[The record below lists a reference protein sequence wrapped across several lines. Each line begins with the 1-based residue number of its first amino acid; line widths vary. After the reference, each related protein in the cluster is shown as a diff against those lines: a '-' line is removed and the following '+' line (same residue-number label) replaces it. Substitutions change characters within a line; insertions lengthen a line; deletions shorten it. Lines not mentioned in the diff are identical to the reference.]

1 MRPHE
6 LVSQAFSRRVPCP
19 RWWAGVSERRPYRRA
34 GNLSLRIGGCP
45 RRNIG
50 IIAKALAFGK
60 GGILKFSTRRD
71 VSPLRKITSRPP
83 NGRSWHYAHFRPPFN
98 IFETAFPFPVSRYFC
113 VGERGELG
121 CVISTNPISSAGYNA
136 LLRRCARLENR
147 IFVRI
152 W

>member
-1 MRPHE
+1 M
-6 LVSQAFSRRVPCP
+6 
-19 RWWAGVSERRPYRRA
+19 AGLGYY
-34 GNLSLRIGGCP
+34 
-45 RRNIG
+45 
-50 IIAKALAFGK
+50 
-60 GGILKFSTRRD
+60 T
-71 VSPLRKITSRPP
+71 
-83 NGRSWHYAHFRPPFN
+83 HFRTPFN

>member
-1 MRPHE
+1 MDFIFRLKSRYVISWKRPPPY
-6 LVSQAFSRRVPCP
+6 AAA
-19 RWWAGVSERRPYRRA
+19 AGRPPYRFGHA
-34 GNLSLRIGGCP
+34 GRMTLPFRPASLHDLPMAGLG
-45 RRNIG
+45 
-50 IIAKALAFGK
+50 
-60 GGILKFSTRRD
+60 
-71 VSPLRKITSRPP
+71 
-83 NGRSWHYAHFRPPFN
+83 HYAHFRPPFN

-121 CVISTNPISSAGYNA
+121 CVISATPISSAGYNA